1 MCVSAPESSAPDAGA
16 PGITLASCP
25 ADIVELA
32 AFREGARDLE
42 RIAAGQNVTLPAPGG
57 LLADSGSLALC
68 VRPERWLIVAP
79 PASPGDSVA
88 RWAEASHDRG
98 AVVDLSSALV
108 AFLIEGPAADEML
121 TRACRLDLDAGA
133 FPVGRAAATI
143 MVQVPAILAR
153 LTPGMLLLTPATTAQ
168 HLREWLVE
176 ASRPFGLAQVTDAA
190 VSELCEESST

>member
-1 MCVSAPESSAPDAGA
+1 MSGPET
-16 PGITLASCP
+16 GIALASCP

-32 AFREGARDLE
+32 LLRERAGELDRLTAE
-42 RIAAGQNVTLPAPGG
+42 RSIPLPSPGG
-57 LLADSGSLALC
+57 VAGRPAGLTLS
-68 VRPERWLIVAP
+68 VRPGRWLLVTP
-79 PASPGDSVA
+79 PASPGAGVA
-88 RWAEASHDRG
+88 HWQEAAGGHA

-108 AFLIEGPAADEML
+108 AFFLEGPAVHEML
-121 TRACRLDLDAGA
+121 VRACRLDLDAGA

-176 ASRPFGLAQVTDAA
+176 TSRPFGLALVPDAT
-190 VSELCEESST
+190 VSELCGESST